1 MMMTASMATF
11 TIIVLLLIVVGL
23 ATATGVLATN
33 KKDDVSD
40 NCGSGTHYS
49 HIFMKCMPGSE
60 ENFYK
65 DITGTGGNPP

>member
-40 NCGSGTHYS
+40 NCGPGTHYS
-49 HIFMKCMPGSE
+49 HVFMKC
-60 ENFYK
+60 
-65 DITGTGGNPP
+65 